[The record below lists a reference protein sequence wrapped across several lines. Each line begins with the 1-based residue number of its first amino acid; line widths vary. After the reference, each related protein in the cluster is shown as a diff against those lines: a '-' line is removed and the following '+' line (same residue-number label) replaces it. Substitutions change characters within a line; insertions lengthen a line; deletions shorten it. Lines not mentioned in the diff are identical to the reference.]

1 MRTKWTEMNLSR
13 PKWIK
18 ILDDVAQ
25 KDWIDQMGLN
35 RPNETKLDCSE
46 LKWTEINQIGSK
58 CYDDV
63 V

>member
-18 ILDDVAQ
+18 ILYDVAQ

-35 RPNETKLDCSE
+35 KPNETKVD
-46 LKWTEINQIGSK
+46 QIGLK
-58 CYDDV
+58 
-63 V
+63 